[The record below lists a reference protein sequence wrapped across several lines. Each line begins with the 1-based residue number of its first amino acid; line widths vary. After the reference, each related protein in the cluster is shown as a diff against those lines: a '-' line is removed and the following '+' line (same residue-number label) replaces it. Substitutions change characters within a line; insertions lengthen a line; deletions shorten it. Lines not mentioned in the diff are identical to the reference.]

1 MGKGKRFRIGIENRR
16 VQKVICIVLAFC
28 SAFLLTGSVAE
39 RRNLSV
45 EAKVSSLQED
55 LAEEVLRFHVVANS
69 DSQEDQA
76 VKYQVRDAV
85 IAYMRQSLGT
95 GEETSLKQTKEWAK
109 DHLGEIEA
117 VARNVVRAGG
127 GTYEV
132 RAKMANLYFPDKRY
146 GDVWFPKGRYEA
158 LRVELGDGV
167 GRNWWCVLYPNLC
180 FTDTTCAVV
189 TDEGRQELE
198 HVLTDEEYEMV
209 TATSDF
215 KIKSFF
221 FGDLFGET

>member
-1 MGKGKRFRIGIENRR
+1 M
-16 VQKVICIVLAFC
+16 
-28 SAFLLTGSVAE
+28 
-39 RRNLSV
+39 
-45 EAKVSSLQED
+45 
-55 LAEEVLRFHVVANS
+55 
-69 DSQEDQA
+69 
-76 VKYQVRDAV
+76 
-85 IAYMRQSLGT
+85 
-95 GEETSLKQTKEWAK
+95 
-109 DHLGEIEA
+109 
-117 VARNVVRAGG
+117 
-127 GTYEV
+127 
-132 RAKMANLYFPDKRY
+132 
-146 GDVWFPKGRYEA
+146 WFPKGRYEA

-198 HVLTDEEYEMV
+198 HVLTEEEYEMV